1 MTYVLQVS
9 TTDEVNTTNFSIK
22 TDNTTTRHNV
32 DNHENWKRVLE
43 TALPITNLFSA
54 KDWYNS
60 MKTVEAIKDANKCG
74 ALHFAA
80 FEGQTEICKYLLE
93 DLKLEIDSRDDDGET
108 ALIHAARQGHTATAK
123 YLIDHGADPT
133 IASNLGATALHHSAG
148 MGDIELLE
156 HLPSKGI
163 NPDLESDAGT
173 PLPIRVELDL
183 LEWLKPYTDVT
194 IVELGKRGVK
204 SLLAVPISFV
214 SEHIET
220 LEEIDV
226 EYKELALESGIEK
239 WGRVPALGC
248 ELSFIFDLADAVIE
262 SLSYVGAMAVS
273 NVNARQSL
281 VPLGSVEELL
291 AAYNSTDI
299 IIRDASPV
307 TVIISEAIESHLPK
321 TAKDIPKATKAPTKV
336 KKMGEDLK
344 RKALTEATNF
354 QQSNAFEITRKIS
367 NEPSRNFVS
376 KTDIHPSP

>member
-1 MTYVLQVS
+1 MLANSKPSVILAAR
-9 TTDEVNTTNFSIK
+9 K
-22 TDNTTTRHNV
+22 
-32 DNHENWKRVLE
+32 
-43 TALPITNLFSA
+43 ITNAYTLA
-54 KDWYNS
+54 Y
-60 MKTVEAIKDANKCG
+60 
-74 ALHFAA
+74 
-80 FEGQTEICKYLLE
+80 Q
-93 DLKLEIDSRDDDGET
+93 
-108 ALIHAARQGHTATAK
+108 
-123 YLIDHGADPT
+123 
-133 IASNLGATALHHSAG
+133 
-148 MGDIELLE
+148 
-156 HLPSKGI
+156 SKVG
-163 NPDLESDAGT
+163 P
-173 PLPIRVELDL
+173 V
-183 LEWLKPYTDVT
+183 EWLKPYTDVT

-204 SLLAVPISFV
+204 SLLAVPIRFV

-248 ELSFIFDLADAVIE
+248 EPSFISDLADAVIE
-262 SLSYVGAMAVS
+262 SLPYVGAMAVS

-307 TVIISEAIESHLPK
+307 TVITSEAIESHLTK
-321 TAKDIPKATKAPTKV
+321 TTKDISKATKAPTKV

-354 QQSNAFEITRKIS
+354 QQSNAIEITRKIS